1 MTSKDRMINFFNRE
15 KSDRLPCVE
24 WATWWHLTL
33 NRWYDTEGLDRSLT
47 GKKLMEHFG
56 HDYTSQ
62 TWVWNGLGEHCP
74 RVKASGYIN
83 DEADY
88 DKLRPILY
96 DNFDYDRY
104 KRHFAQVHEEYEMA
118 GDISWYTFDGYF
130 WFPRNLFGIE
140 DHFYSFYDYPE
151 LYHRICEDR
160 TEHILKMI
168 DIIHENSAPQFMTLG
183 EDMSYNHGPMLS
195 REIFDEFLA
204 PHYKRIIPEIHK
216 HGTKVIIDSDGDIT
230 EMIPWFIETGCDGIL
245 PLERQAGVDINK
257 LAVEYPDFFFIGGYD
272 KMVMKFGEEEMKKEF
287 ERLKPAMVN
296 GNYMPSVD
304 HQTPPDV
311 SLSQYYDYCKLL
323 KQFCID
329 AMK

>member
-1 MTSKDRMINFFNRE
+1 MTSKDRMINFFNHE

-24 WATWWHLTL
+24 WATWWNLTL
-33 NRWYDTEGLDRSLT
+33 ERWYNTEGLDKELT

-62 TWVWNGLGEHCP
+62 TWVWNGLGGHCP
-74 RVKASGYIN
+74 RVKDSGYIN
-83 DEADY
+83 DDKDY
-88 DKLRPILY
+88 EKLRPLIY

-104 KRHFAQVHEEYEMA
+104 KAHFSQVHEEYEMA

-151 LYHRICEDR
+151 LYHRISEDR
-160 TEHILKMI
+160 TEHILKML
-168 DIIHENSAPQFMTLG
+168 DIIYDNCSPQFMTLG

-195 REIFDEFLA
+195 REVFEEFIA
-204 PHYKRIIPEIHK
+204 PYYKRIIPEIQK

-230 EMIPWFIETGCDGIL
+230 EMIPWLIDAGCDGIL

-257 LAVEYPDFFFIGGYD
+257 LAFEYPDFFFIGGYD
-272 KMVMKFGEEEMKKEF
+272 KMVMKFGEEAQKKEF
-287 ERLKPAMVN
+287 ERLKTAMSN

-311 SLSQYYDYCKLL
+311 SLENYYTYCKLL